1 VLTDSVKK
9 PVDDDDQ
16 EDEEEEECSNVNRS
30 PAPPKS
36 SQPKLQEAR
45 SSVEVYHHHQHPS
58 LLPPPALPPRD
69 HFLNTPIYYSSNGD
83 NFLQTPVHPFNFTEE
98 EIEQELR
105 SHFKT
110 PNAAA
115 LPSTR
120 LLTDAMLRQKLATP
134 SLDSPPATPA
144 TPATSWGLGHSEL
157 NVDLSRT
164 PRASG
169 SSQQSSPPSTQ
180 VASSPL
186 ALEKNIL
193 CALCISCKLLDK
205 NKQSSLCK
213 PTH

>member
-1 VLTDSVKK
+1 
-9 PVDDDDQ
+9 
-16 EDEEEEECSNVNRS
+16 
-30 PAPPKS
+30 
-36 SQPKLQEAR
+36 
-45 SSVEVYHHHQHPS
+45 
-58 LLPPPALPPRD
+58 
-69 HFLNTPIYYSSNGD
+69 
-83 NFLQTPVHPFNFTEE
+83 
-98 EIEQELR
+98 
-105 SHFKT
+105 
-110 PNAAA
+110 

-193 CALCISCKLLDK
+193 FHLTFIECALCISSKLLDK